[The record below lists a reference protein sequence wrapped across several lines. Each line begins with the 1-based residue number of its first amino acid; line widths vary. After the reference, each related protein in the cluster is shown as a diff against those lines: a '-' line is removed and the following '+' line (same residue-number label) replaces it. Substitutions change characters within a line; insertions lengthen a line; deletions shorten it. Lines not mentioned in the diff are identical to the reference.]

1 MSSINYTKYGVEN
14 KGFTGNQ
21 GNPRVESEE
30 CAKTSRFC
38 AHEMNVH
45 DELKNE

>member
-1 MSSINYTKYGVEN
+1 MSSINTKYRVKN
-14 KGFTGNQ
+14 KRLYGNQ

-30 CAKTSRFC
+30 CAKTSRLC
-38 AHEMNVH
+38 AHVR